1 MKSNFRRINTGLYS
15 DVAYETLKLL
25 QTYPYFYCFSDRVR
39 VFHKFFAVN
48 RDSDMQVYIEISK
61 EQRYKVGSKLTNRFF
76 NMLNPFLNK
85 SNAEILKFLTKKL
98 KIAAQYAAERR
109 ASIMNIDEWTKWSA
123 DNTNCVFSPAEHS
136 TFDLSLTCHI
146 TMSDIYLICKEL
158 TNRKTKSYDRIVG
171 RALTIEEI
179 NEIASA
185 KAEKEKAKKLKDEA
199 KAKLVQKT
207 QIKMK
212 SIRAKMKSIRSKMD
226 TVWKEFCN
234 ELNKIDSTE
243 DPWDLI
249 ACENCAGNIIH
260 IESCDCKK

>member
-1 MKSNFRRINTGLYS
+1 MKSKFRRINIGMYS

-25 QTYPYFYCFSDRVR
+25 QVYPYFYCFSDRSDR
-39 VFHKFFAVN
+39 AEVFRKFFIVK
-48 RDSDMQVYIEISK
+48 RDSDNQVYIEISK
-61 EQRYKVGSKLTNRFF
+61 EQRYKVGSKLNNRFF

-85 SNAEILKFLTKKL
+85 SNTEILKFLTKKL
-98 KIAAQYAAERR
+98 KVAAQYSSERY
-109 ASIMNIDEWTKWSA
+109 ASRNKLNIDEWTKWSA
-123 DNTNCVFSPAEHS
+123 DNKNCVFSPGEHS

-146 TMSDIYLICKEL
+146 TMSDVYLICKKL

-179 NEIASA
+179 NEIANA
-185 KAEKEKAKKLKDEA
+185 KAEKEKEEKLKDEA

-207 QIKMK
+207 HT
-212 SIRAKMKSIRSKMD
+212 KMKSIRSKM
-226 TVWKEFCN
+226 TAVWKEFCN

-249 ACENCAGNIIH
+249 TYANIYEVSKI
-260 IESCDCKK
+260 